1 MQTTG
6 EMSLLICLIIEQIIL
21 KFSYGNCLICLVFC
35 IKRSGNKSVSSKLS
49 WETRLR
55 IALEA
60 AKGLE
65 YLHEHISP
73 PVIHRDFKSSNI
85 LLDKNFH
92 AKVSDFGLAKLGP
105 EKAGGHVSTRVLGTQ
120 GYVAP
125 EYNQKLPSMILSSI

>member
-1 MQTTG
+1 MP
-6 EMSLLICLIIEQIIL
+6 SDL
-21 KFSYGNCLICLVFC
+21 N
-35 IKRSGNKSVSSKLS
+35 

-65 YLHEHISP
+65 YLHEHVSP

-105 EKAGGHVSTRVLGTQ
+105 EKAGAHVSTRVLGTQ

-125 EYNQKLPSMILSSI
+125 EYVLLPTLIFIVLCTTKLILSPLQM